1 MSNRSCRLSRG
12 DRRRNDKLVRLRAV
26 VTRQTAVLAFDLA
39 ADKQVCALADQD
51 SRVLARRTVK
61 AKAWQ
66 LAEAV
71 QWGLVQAAAAGFS
84 SVVVACEPT
93 GHRWRVLD
101 QIAEQAGVR
110 LVCVQP
116 LLVHRARESEDF
128 TRNKSDETD
137 AIIIARLVT
146 ELRCYLPERA
156 EPAWARLRHLGA
168 RRAGLV
174 TDTIAA
180 RQQVTDLLEGAWP
193 AALQAAGK
201 PMKSKS
207 WQAAMTVL
215 LDRVGTSGD
224 LSVIRRWGWNRFAA
238 AVRREL
244 PRHGTTRWY
253 STIVRAVFD
262 AATDPALAAAGVAD
276 QRAGALERARFAL
289 ADLAHARAETA
300 VVETRMVQV
309 LDELGLA
316 QLATSIPGLSAVG
329 GRHPRRD
336 RRPHPVLLRPGPG
349 QARRALP
356 PRQRLRHLPG
366 QDRHQRPRP
375 PPAPPGGV
383 ASRPRRVA
391 QQPRACRP
399 VRAPDRPHRQQA
411 HPHPSQGRRRR
422 QPAAPT
428 PRRPHHRHRLG
439 SRDRRRPPPEREGG
453 RACRMTPPT
462 RRSAT
467 GRGKPASA
475 SGSHNPHVTMGSPAR
490 LQQSPDEGCREPTRL
505 HAT

>member
-1 MSNRSCRLSRG
+1 MSDSSRRLSRG
-12 DRRRNDKLVRLRAV
+12 DRRRNDRLVRLRGV

-51 SRVLARRTVK
+51 SRVLARRTVT

-71 QWGLVQAAAAGFS
+71 QWGLAQAAAAGFS

-137 AIIIARLVT
+137 AVIIARLVT

-156 EPAWARLRHLGA
+156 DPGWARLRHLGA

-180 RQQVTDLLEGAWP
+180 RQQVTDLLECAWP

-201 PMKSKS
+201 PLTSKS
-207 WQAAMTVL
+207 WLAAMTVL

-224 LSVIRRWGWNRFAA
+224 LGVIRRWGWSRFAA

-289 ADLAHARAETA
+289 GDLAHARAETA
-300 VVETRMVQV
+300 VVETRMVAV
-309 LDELGLA
+309 LDELGVA

-329 GRHPRRD
+329 AAAILAETGDPTRFPCARALVKHAGLCPRDNTSGTYQAKTTISGRG
-336 RRPHPVLLRPGPG
+336 RPQLRPAAWRAVHAALRNNPVLAARYAHLTGRTHNKLTPT
-349 QARRALP
+349 QASLAVLTTGTAWDP
-356 PRQRLRHLPG
+356 AIAGGLTPRTK
-366 QDRHQRPRP
+366 
-375 PPAPPGGV
+375 
-383 ASRPRRVA
+383 
-391 QQPRACRP
+391 
-399 VRAPDRPHRQQA
+399 QA
-411 HPHPSQGRRRR
+411 A
-422 QPAAPT
+422 PAA
-428 PRRPHHRHRLG
+428 
-439 SRDRRRPPPEREGG
+439 
-453 RACRMTPPT
+453 
-462 RRSAT
+462 
-467 GRGKPASA
+467 
-475 SGSHNPHVTMGSPAR
+475 
-490 LQQSPDEGCREPTRL
+490 
-505 HAT
+505 

>member
-1 MSNRSCRLSRG
+1 MSNSSRRLSRG
-12 DRRRNDKLVRLRAV
+12 DRRRNDRLVRLRAV

-51 SRVLARRTVK
+51 SRVLARRTVT

-71 QWGLVQAAAAGFS
+71 QWGLAQAAAAGFS

-137 AIIIARLVT
+137 AVIIARLVT

-156 EPAWARLRHLGA
+156 EPGWARLRHLGA

-180 RQQVTDLLEGAWP
+180 RQQVTDLLECAWP

-201 PMKSKS
+201 PMTSKS

-224 LSVIRRWGWNRFAA
+224 LGVIRRWGWSRFAA

-244 PRHGTTRWY
+244 PRHGTTRWC
-253 STIVRAVFD
+253 SRIVRAVFD
-262 AATDPALAAAGVAD
+262 AATDPALAAVGAAAILAETGDPSRFSSARALVKHAGLCPRDNASGTYQGKTGISGRGRPQLRLAAWRAVYAALHSNPVLAARYAHLTGRTENKLTPTQARVAV
-276 QRAGALERARFAL
+276 AGSLLRQLHAVLTTGTAWDPAIAGGL
-289 ADLAHARAETA
+289 TPHAREAA
-300 VVETRMVQV
+300 
-309 LDELGLA
+309 
-316 QLATSIPGLSAVG
+316 
-329 GRHPRRD
+329 
-336 RRPHPVLLRPGPG
+336 
-349 QARRALP
+349 
-356 PRQRLRHLPG
+356 
-366 QDRHQRPRP
+366 
-375 PPAPPGGV
+375 
-383 ASRPRRVA
+383 
-391 QQPRACRP
+391 
-399 VRAPDRPHRQQA
+399 
-411 HPHPSQGRRRR
+411 
-422 QPAAPT
+422 PAA
-428 PRRPHHRHRLG
+428 
-439 SRDRRRPPPEREGG
+439 
-453 RACRMTPPT
+453 
-462 RRSAT
+462 
-467 GRGKPASA
+467 
-475 SGSHNPHVTMGSPAR
+475 
-490 LQQSPDEGCREPTRL
+490 
-505 HAT
+505 

>member
-1 MSNRSCRLSRG
+1 MSNSSRRLSRG
-12 DRRRNDKLVRLRAV
+12 DRRRNDRLVRLRAV

-51 SRVLARRTVK
+51 SRVLARRTVT

-71 QWGLVQAAAAGFS
+71 QWGLAQAAAAGFS

-137 AIIIARLVT
+137 AVIIARLVT

-156 EPAWARLRHLGA
+156 EPGWARLRHLGA

-180 RQQVTDLLEGAWP
+180 RQQVTDLLECAWP

-201 PMKSKS
+201 PMESKS
-207 WQAAMTVL
+207 WLAAMTVL

-224 LSVIRRWGWNRFAA
+224 LGVIRRWGWSRFAA

-253 STIVRAVFD
+253 SAIVRAVFD

-289 ADLAHARAETA
+289 GDLAHARAEIA
-300 VVETRMVQV
+300 VVQTRMVAV
-309 LDELGLA
+309 LDELGVA

-329 GRHPRRD
+329 AAAILAETGDPTRFSSARALVKHAGLCPRDNASGTYQGKTGISGRG
-336 RRPHPVLLRPGPG
+336 RPQLRLAAWRAVYAALHSNPVLAARYAHLTGRTENKLTPT
-349 QARRALP
+349 QARVAVAGSLL
-356 PRQRLRHLPG
+356 RQLHAVLTTG
-366 QDRHQRPRP
+366 TAWD
-375 PPAPPGGV
+375 PAIAAG
-383 ASRPRRVA
+383 RT
-391 QQPRACRP
+391 
-399 VRAPDRPHRQQA
+399 PHA
-411 HPHPSQGRRRR
+411 KEAA
-422 QPAAPT
+422 PAA
-428 PRRPHHRHRLG
+428 
-439 SRDRRRPPPEREGG
+439 
-453 RACRMTPPT
+453 
-462 RRSAT
+462 
-467 GRGKPASA
+467 
-475 SGSHNPHVTMGSPAR
+475 
-490 LQQSPDEGCREPTRL
+490 
-505 HAT
+505 